1 MIIFGAGVV
10 GKALY
15 YACQDKEIDVTAFC
29 DSAKKGTF
37 CGLPVIPLK
46 DVDKYT
52 HFIISVADIGD
63 VVDQLYDAGYTS
75 WVSCLNILKGFDP
88 SEHHFDEPMDF
99 VEYAID
105 TAITCHDYYNCD
117 AVFLHSVDLIIT
129 ERCSLRC
136 KDCSNLM
143 QYYDNPKDCDTTQ
156 LLKDIDALFDKVDFI
171 NEVRVLGGE
180 PFMNKDWA
188 FIVMRLI
195 AETKLR
201 HVVIYTNGTINP
213 KDLQKIQSDK
223 VLVLITDYGK
233 LSKSISQLKWDLIKY
248 GIPYYV
254 QKASGWTSCSDISE
268 HNRTDEENQALFKA
282 CCVHNLKTLSNGVLH
297 KCPFE
302 ANLARLG
309 YKFDD
314 ACDWCNGRPYGA
326 ETIEPAIQR

>member
-1 MIIFGAGVV
+1 
-10 GKALY
+10 
-15 YACQDKEIDVTAFC
+15 
-29 DSAKKGTF
+29 
-37 CGLPVIPLK
+37 
-46 DVDKYT
+46 
-52 HFIISVADIGD
+52 

-180 PFMNKDWA
+180 PFMNKDWH
-188 FIVMRLI
+188 IITRRLI
-195 AETKLR
+195 DEPKLN
-201 HVVIYTNGTINP
+201 HVVIYTNGTIIPDHTEDFINEN
-213 KDLQKIQSDK
+213 KL
-223 VLVLITDYGK
+223 LVIITDYGK
-233 LSKSISQLKWDLIKY
+233 LSRHINTGRLSDSLEVVLA
-248 GIPYYV
+248 GMEIPYYV
-254 QKASGWTSCSDISE
+254 QKASGWTSCSDIIQ
-268 HNRTDEENQALFKA
+268 HHRTDEENQALFKA